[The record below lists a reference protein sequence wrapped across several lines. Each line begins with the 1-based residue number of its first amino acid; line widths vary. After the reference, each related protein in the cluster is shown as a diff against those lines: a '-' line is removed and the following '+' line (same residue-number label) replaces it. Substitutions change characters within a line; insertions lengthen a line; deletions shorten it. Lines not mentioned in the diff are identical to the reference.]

1 MINVFIQTEE
11 GKQLQKLQ
19 LAPSE
24 LNNLIELITQYGFI
38 DESDNNIHLQ
48 YNESAYFT
56 QKGFIIEVS

>member
-11 GKQLQKLQ
+11 GKELQHLQ
-19 LAPSE
+19 IQPSE

-48 YNESAYFT
+48 SYENNYFT
-56 QKGFIIEVS
+56 QKGFIIEVA